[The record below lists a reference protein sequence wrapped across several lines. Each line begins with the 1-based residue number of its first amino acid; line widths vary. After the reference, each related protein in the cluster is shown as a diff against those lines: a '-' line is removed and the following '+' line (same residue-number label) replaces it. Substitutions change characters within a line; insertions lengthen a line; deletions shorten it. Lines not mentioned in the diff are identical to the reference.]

1 MPTYY
6 LDASAVVKRYVSE
19 MGSAWVQALCS
30 NEENTLIMVEITLA
44 EVASAFARAA
54 RGGRISAEERLSYL
68 DLFIG
73 DCAERYRLVAV
84 ERTIIDRAVDLTQS
98 HYLRGYDAVH
108 LATAF
113 AMNAEL
119 LRKQLPRLTFVSADE
134 DLLKATQAE
143 GLPTENPNL
152 YL

>member
-30 NEENTLIMVEITLA
+30 NEENTLIMAEITLA
-44 EVASAFARAA
+44 EVASAFARAT

-73 DCAERYRLVAV
+73 DCAERYRLVAT

-108 LATAF
+108 LATAL

-119 LRKQLPRLTFVSADE
+119 LQRQLLPLTFVAADG
-134 DLLKATQAE
+134 DLLDAAGAE

-152 YL
+152 HP

>member
-30 NEENTLIMVEITLA
+30 SEENTLIMAEITLA
-44 EVASAFARAA
+44 EVASAFARAT
-54 RGGRISAEERLSYL
+54 RGSRISAEERLSYL

-73 DCAERYRLVAV
+73 DCAERYRLVAT

-108 LATAF
+108 LATAL
-113 AMNAEL
+113 AMNTEL
-119 LRKQLPRLTFVSADE
+119 LQRQLPPLTFVAADE
-134 DLLKATQAE
+134 DLLKAAEGE

-152 YL
+152 HP

>member
-1 MPTYY
+1 MLTYY

-19 MGSAWVQALCS
+19 TGSAWVQALCN
-30 NEENTLIMVEITLA
+30 NEENTLIMAEITLA

-73 DCAERYRLVAV
+73 DCAERYRLVAT
-84 ERTIIDRAVDLTQS
+84 ERTIVNSAVDLTQR
-98 HYLRGYDAVH
+98 HCLRGYDAVH
-108 LATAF
+108 LATAL
-113 AMNAEL
+113 AMNTEL
-119 LRKQLPRLTFVSADE
+119 VRKQLPPLIFVVADN
-134 DLLKATQAE
+134 DLLNAAEAE

-152 YL
+152 HP

>member
-30 NEENTLIMVEITLA
+30 NEENTLIMAEITLT

-54 RGGRISAEERLSYL
+54 RGGRISVEERLSYL
-68 DLFIG
+68 DLFVG
-73 DCAERYRLVAV
+73 DCGEQYRLVAI
-84 ERTIIDRAVDLTQS
+84 ERAVIDRAVDLTQS

-108 LATAF
+108 LATAL

-119 LRKQLPRLTFVSADE
+119 LRKQLPPLTFVAADE
-134 DLLKATQAE
+134 DLLKAAEAE

-152 YL
+152 YS

>member
-1 MPTYY
+1 M
-6 LDASAVVKRYVSE
+6 SRR
-19 MGSAWVQALCS
+19 G
-30 NEENTLIMVEITLA
+30 EITLA

-54 RGGRISAEERLSYL
+54 RGGRISHEERLGYL

-73 DCAERYRLVAV
+73 DCAERYRLVAT
-84 ERTIIDRAVDLTQS
+84 ERTIIDRAVDLAQS

-108 LATAF
+108 LATAL

-119 LRKQLPRLTFVSADE
+119 LRKRLPPLTFVAADD
-134 DLLKATQAE
+134 DLLEAAEAE

-152 YL
+152 YV

>member
-19 MGSAWVQALCS
+19 MGSAWVQALCA
-30 NEENTLIMVEITLA
+30 NEENTLVMGETTLA

-73 DCAERYRLVAV
+73 DCAESYRLVAI
-84 ERTIIDRAVDLTQS
+84 ERTIVNSAVDLTQS
-98 HYLRGYDAVH
+98 HCLRGYDAIH
-108 LATAF
+108 LATAL
-113 AMNAEL
+113 AMNVGL
-119 LRKQLPRLTFVSADE
+119 LRKQLPPLTFVSADE
-134 DLLKATQAE
+134 DLVEAAEAE

-152 YL
+152 HP

>member
-1 MPTYY
+1 MPTCY

-30 NEENTLIMVEITLA
+30 NEENTLIMAEITLA
-44 EVASAFARAA
+44 EVASAFARAT

-73 DCAERYRLVAV
+73 DCAERYRLVAT

-108 LATAF
+108 LATAL
-113 AMNAEL
+113 AMNTEL
-119 LRKQLPRLTFVSADE
+119 LQRQLPPLTFVAADE
-134 DLLKATQAE
+134 DLLKAAEAE
-143 GLPTENPNL
+143 GLAIGNPNL
-152 YL
+152 HP

>member
-30 NEENTLIMVEITLA
+30 NEENTLIMAEITLA

-73 DCAERYRLVAV
+73 DCAEHYRLMATK
-84 ERTIIDRAVDLTQS
+84 RTIIDRAVDLTQS

-108 LATAF
+108 LATAL

-119 LRKQLPRLTFVSADE
+119 LRKRLPPLTFVAADE
-134 DLLKATQAE
+134 DLLKAAEAE
-143 GLPTENPNL
+143 GLPTENPNRHV
-152 YL
+152 

>member
-19 MGSAWVQALCS
+19 MGSAWVQALSS
-30 NEENTLIMVEITLA
+30 NEENTLVMGEITLA

-54 RGGRISAEERLSYL
+54 RGGRISNEERLSYL

-73 DCAERYRLVAV
+73 DCAERYRLVAI
-84 ERTIIDRAVDLTQS
+84 ERTIVNSAVDLTQS
-98 HYLRGYDAVH
+98 HCLRGYDAVH
-108 LATAF
+108 LATALSV
-113 AMNAEL
+113 NAEL
-119 LRKQLPRLTFVSADE
+119 LRKQLLPLTFVAADE
-134 DLLKATQAE
+134 DLLKAAEAE

-152 YL
+152 YP

>member
-1 MPTYY
+1 MSTYY

-19 MGSAWVQALCS
+19 MGSAWVQALC
-30 NEENTLIMVEITLA
+30 NNKENTVIMA

-73 DCAERYRLVAV
+73 DCAERYRLVAT
-84 ERTIIDRAVDLTQS
+84 ERTIVNSAVDLTQR
-98 HYLRGYDAVH
+98 HCLRGYDAVH
-108 LATAF
+108 LATAL
-113 AMNAEL
+113 AINTEL
-119 LRKQLPRLTFVSADE
+119 LRKQLPPLTFVAADD
-134 DLLKATQAE
+134 DLLKAAEAE

-152 YL
+152 HP

>member
-1 MPTYY
+1 MLTYY
-6 LDASAVVKRYVSE
+6 LDASTVVKRYVSE

-30 NEENTLIMVEITLA
+30 NKGNTLIMAEITLA

-73 DCAERYRLVAV
+73 DCAERYRLVAI
-84 ERTIIDRAVDLTQS
+84 ERIIIDRAVDLTQS

-108 LATAF
+108 LATAL
-113 AMNAEL
+113 AMNAAL
-119 LRKQLPRLTFVSADE
+119 LRKQLPPLTFVAADE
-134 DLLKATQAE
+134 DLLEAAQAE

-152 YL
+152 YS